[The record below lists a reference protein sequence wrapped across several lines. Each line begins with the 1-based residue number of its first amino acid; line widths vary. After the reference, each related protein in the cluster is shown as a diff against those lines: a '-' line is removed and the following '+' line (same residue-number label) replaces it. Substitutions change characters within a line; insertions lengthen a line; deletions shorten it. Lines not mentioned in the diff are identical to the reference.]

1 LVNYYWSRFMWTI
14 RISIMKQNF
23 TIIVALLICQST
35 NVFGQANIID
45 SIVHQTY
52 QRKFTVHTP
61 TGFTNSKPVPLVIML
76 HGGGG
81 TMTNAQGFT
90 NLNSVSNTNGFL
102 AVYPQGY
109 GIIPS
114 GGFSWADGRGT
125 SADIAGV
132 DDLGF
137 IDKLLNT
144 LLTNYSIDTNK
155 IYICGFSNGG
165 FMTQRFACKQNQR
178 FAAMASLGSI
188 MDTTLFA
195 NCNPKRPIPMLF
207 MLGTAD
213 PFVPYNGGPMIGSGP
228 VPPIVGIDTLINF
241 WKQNN
246 NCITSNSP
254 ITITDIDLTDSST
267 VTLFNFTNCSCN
279 ANVSFYKINGG
290 GHTWPGVE
298 IPSYEIIAGQTNE
311 DIQASVEL
319 WNFFNAHTLCNTFV
333 GIDEQQMESKF
344 EIYPNPSNTEI
355 NINFYSSSNTLIEI
369 SNAIGKV
376 IITEQNKN
384 KFDISNLSSGLYFI
398 SVKQGQKYF
407 TQKFIKQ

>member
-1 LVNYYWSRFMWTI
+1 MKNNLL
-14 RISIMKQNF
+14 ISIIAISISIN
-23 TIIVALLICQST
+23 C
-35 NVFGQANIID
+35 FGQANIID
-45 SIVHQTY
+45 SIVHQNY
-52 QRKFTVHTP
+52 QRKFTIHTP
-61 TGFTNSKPVPLVIML
+61 TGFTNSTPVPVVFML

-137 IDKLLNT
+137 IDKLLDT
-144 LLTNYSIDTNK
+144 LIANYSIDTNK

-165 FMTQRFACKQNQR
+165 FMTQRFACQQNQR

-195 NCNPKRPIPMLF
+195 SCNPSRPIPMLF

-228 VPPIVGIDTLINF
+228 VLPIVGIDTLIHF
-241 WKQNN
+241 WKINN
-246 NCITSNSP
+246 NCITSNTP
-254 ITITDIDLTDSST
+254 INVPNIDLTDSST
-267 VTLFNFTNCSCN
+267 VTVFNYTNCSCN
-279 ANVSFYKINGG
+279 SDISFYRINGG

-319 WNFFNAHTLCNTFV
+319 WNFFNSHNLCNTTV
-333 GIDEQQMESKF
+333 GIDEQIIKPTIK
-344 EIYPNPSNTEI
+344 IYPNPARTELYL
-355 NINFYSSSNTLIEI
+355 NISQTEKIEI
-369 SNAIGKV
+369 SISNLLGQFLIK
-376 IITEQNKN
+376 THNQNHI
-384 KFDISNLSSGLYFI
+384 DISNLTDGIYI
-398 SVKQGQKYF
+398 VTITQGQNKQ
-407 TQKFIKQ
+407 TLKFIKE

>member
-1 LVNYYWSRFMWTI
+1 
-14 RISIMKQNF
+14 MKINILITSF
-23 TIIVALLICQST
+23 TLLSCNLSFGQT
-35 NVFGQANIID
+35 NVLD
-45 SIVHQTY
+45 SIIHQTY
-52 QRKFTVHTP
+52 QRKFTIHLP
-61 TGFTNSKPVPLVIML
+61 TGFTNSTPVPVVFML

-137 IDKLLNT
+137 IDKLLDT
-144 LLTNYSIDTNK
+144 LIANYSIDTNK

-165 FMTQRFACKQNQR
+165 FMTQRFACQQNQR

-195 NCNPKRPIPMLF
+195 SCNPSRPIPMLF

-228 VPPIVGIDTLINF
+228 VLPIVGIDTLIHF
-241 WKQNN
+241 WKINN
-246 NCITSNSP
+246 NCITSNTP
-254 ITITDIDLTDSST
+254 INVPNTDLTDSST
-267 VTLFNFTNCSCN
+267 VTVFNYTNCSCN
-279 ANVSFYKINGG
+279 SDISFYRINGG

-298 IPSYEIIAGQTNE
+298 IPSYEIIAGHTNE

-319 WNFFNAHTLCNTFV
+319 WNFFNAHNLCNTIL
-333 GIDEQQMESKF
+333 GIDEHIIKPSIK
-344 EIYPNPSNTEI
+344 IYPNPARSELYL
-355 NINFYSSSNTLIEI
+355 NISQDEKIEI
-369 SNAIGKV
+369 SISNLLGHVLIK
-376 IITEQNKN
+376 THNQNHI
-384 KFDISNLSSGLYFI
+384 DISNLSDGIYI
-398 SVKQGQKYF
+398 VIITQGQNKQ
-407 TQKFIKQ
+407 TLKLIKE

>member
-1 LVNYYWSRFMWTI
+1 
-14 RISIMKQNF
+14 MKNKF
-23 TIIVALLICQST
+23 IFIIAFLICQNT
-35 NVFGQANIID
+35 NVFGQVNIID

-61 TGFTNSKPVPLVIML
+61 TGFTNSTPVPVVFML

-137 IDKLLNT
+137 IDKLLDT
-144 LLTNYSIDTNK
+144 LIASYSIDTNK

-165 FMTQRFACKQNQR
+165 FMTQRFACQQNQR

-195 NCNPKRPIPMLF
+195 SCNPSRPIPMLF

-241 WKQNN
+241 WKINN
-246 NCITSNSP
+246 NCITSNTP
-254 ITITDIDLTDSST
+254 INVPNIDLTDSST
-267 VTLFNFTNCSCN
+267 VTVFNYTNCSCN
-279 ANVSFYKINGG
+279 SDISFYRINGG

-319 WNFFNAHTLCNTFV
+319 WNFFNAHNLCNTTV
-333 GIDEQQMESKF
+333 GIDEQIIKPTIK
-344 EIYPNPSNTEI
+344 IYPNPARTELYL
-355 NINFYSSSNTLIEI
+355 NISQAEKIEI
-369 SNAIGKV
+369 SISNLLGQFLIK
-376 IITEQNKN
+376 IHNQNHI
-384 KFDISNLSSGLYFI
+384 DISNLTDGIYI
-398 SVKQGQKYF
+398 VTITQGQNKQ
-407 TQKFIKQ
+407 TLKFIKE

>member
-1 LVNYYWSRFMWTI
+1 MKIKILTI
-14 RISIMKQNF
+14 FF
-23 TIIVALLICQST
+23 TTLLNNLS
-35 NVFGQANIID
+35 FGQSNVID
-45 SIVHQTY
+45 SIIHQNY
-52 QRKFTVHTP
+52 QRKFTIHLP
-61 TGFTNSKPVPLVIML
+61 TGYTNTTPVPLLFML

-90 NLNSVSNTNGFL
+90 NLNTVSNTNGFL

-137 IDKLLNT
+137 IDKLLDT
-144 LLTNYSIDTNK
+144 LIANYSIDTNK

-165 FMTQRFACKQNQR
+165 FMTQRFACQQNQR

-195 NCNPKRPIPMLF
+195 NCNPSRPIPMLLI
-207 MLGTAD
+207 LGTAD

-228 VPPIVGIDTLINF
+228 VPPIVGIDTLVNF
-241 WKQNN
+241 WKINN
-246 NCITSNSP
+246 NCITSNTP
-254 ITITDIDLTDSST
+254 INVPNIDLTDSST
-267 VTLFNFTNCSCN
+267 VTVFNYTNCSCN
-279 ANVSFYKINGG
+279 SDISFYRINGG

-298 IPSYEIIAGQTNE
+298 IPSYEIIAGETNE

-319 WNFFNAHTLCNTFV
+319 WNFFNAHNLCNTTV
-333 GIDEQQMESKF
+333 GIDEQITKPTIK
-344 EIYPNPSNTEI
+344 IYPNPARTELYL
-355 NINFYSSSNTLIEI
+355 NISQAEKIEI
-369 SNAIGKV
+369 SISNLLGQFLIK
-376 IITEQNKN
+376 THNQNHI
-384 KFDISNLSSGLYFI
+384 DISNLTDGIYI
-398 SVKQGQKYF
+398 VTITQGQNKQ
-407 TQKFIKQ
+407 TLKFIKE

>member
-1 LVNYYWSRFMWTI
+1 MN
-14 RISIMKQNF
+14 ND
-23 TIIVALLICQST
+23 LLILIIA
-35 NVFGQANIID
+35 VFIGINCYGQANIID

-52 QRKFTVHTP
+52 QRKFTIHTP
-61 TGFTNSKPVPLVIML
+61 TGFTNSTPIPVVFML

-109 GIIPS
+109 GVIPS

-137 IDKLLNT
+137 INKLLDT
-144 LLTNYSIDTNK
+144 LIANYSIDTNK

-165 FMTQRFACKQNQR
+165 FMTQRFACQQNQR

-195 NCNPKRPIPMLF
+195 SCNPSRPIPMLF

-213 PFVPYNGGPMIGSGP
+213 PFVPYNGGLMIGSGP
-228 VPPIVGIDTLINF
+228 VLPIVGIDTLIHF
-241 WKQNN
+241 WKINN
-246 NCITSNSP
+246 NCITNNTP
-254 ITITDIDLTDSST
+254 INIPNIDLTDSST
-267 VTLFNFTNCSCN
+267 VTVFNYTNCSCN
-279 ANVSFYKINGG
+279 SDISFYKINGG

-319 WNFFNAHTLCNTFV
+319 WNFFNAHNLCNITV
-333 GIDEQQMESKF
+333 GIDQQIIIPTIK
-344 EIYPNPSNTEI
+344 IYPNPAKTELYL
-355 NINFYSSSNTLIEI
+355 NISQTENIQISI
-369 SNAIGKV
+369 SNLLGQFLIK
-376 IITEQNKN
+376 TQNQDHI
-384 KFDISNLSSGLYFI
+384 DISNLTDGIYI
-398 SVKQGQKYF
+398 VTIIQGQNKQ
-407 TQKFIKQ
+407 TLKFIKE